1 VVARLGGQVDFRRGG
16 LVAQLAG
23 ITFGH
28 LDVHADPRG
37 ADRAQA
43 AAVLVA
49 GQHGNRVP
57 SAGQGQHDGCGG

>member
-28 LDVHADPRG
+28 LDVHAATVAP
-37 ADRAQA
+37 A
-43 AAVLVA
+43 A
-49 GQHGNRVP
+49 RRRR
-57 SAGQGQHDGCGG
+57 C